1 MALLLSALQHG
12 CRGLTI
18 GLTIGA
24 SQLATCPASVLCTV
38 TCMSHSGI
46 HVRGLQLR
54 HTPLHRLTRR
64 CPHSTEPSHTAHRC
78 FMHKP
83 LCPCPQVNMALK
95 GLPRFTC
102 LPQPVGQHNT
112 TIHLLPDEAEVMAAL
127 SQGFSDV
134 QAGRLPQFPTI
145 EWYIHTTVD
154 PSLQDQQGNH
164 NSALF
169 VQVCG
174 WVCGWGWGWV
184 RWHLVHMVE
193 AGERDKVCCCC
204 CGLCTV
210 CSLLWVLCRSC
221 AAGEA

>member
-1 MALLLSALQHG
+1 
-12 CRGLTI
+12 
-18 GLTIGA
+18 
-24 SQLATCPASVLCTV
+24 
-38 TCMSHSGI
+38 
-46 HVRGLQLR
+46 
-54 HTPLHRLTRR
+54 
-64 CPHSTEPSHTAHRC
+64 
-78 FMHKP
+78 
-83 LCPCPQVNMALK
+83 MALK

-169 VQVCG
+169 VQVGARDAHWQRVHMMEAGAAGAAAWCLCRG
-174 WVCGWGWGWV
+174 CAAVQVWV
-184 RWHLVHMVE
+184 RCQLY
-193 AGERDKVCCCC
+193 
-204 CGLCTV
+204 
-210 CSLLWVLCRSC
+210 
-221 AAGEA
+221 